1 MKNWVFVIGVLA
13 LSLIACDD
21 FSYVGKANDVPT
33 AGRVKVGFD
42 RGDSMMVVQWLEM
55 FHAKYPQASIIPV
68 FKETDELVEHWMKD
82 SIQGVFLHKK
92 FSQEELNWLED
103 KKNATINEVPM
114 GTTSVVFITNPNS
127 KINSIDFYSSQTNW
141 NEVTHWIIRS
151 KNMKGFRSLKKDTLL
166 SNVAKKALFNK
177 RIKETSSDVNTINSV
192 LKEPNSLGIISL
204 NTIADKRDSL
214 SVALKR
220 KVKVVPV
227 LVNNEAQY
235 PFQSQ
240 IAAKQYPYTLPLI
253 SYESQGYSGLI
264 KGLVI
269 YTNSQAGQ
277 ALLQKSGLIPANYQ
291 GRKIQVK
298 VD

>member
-1 MKNWVFVIGVLA
+1 MKNWVFVIVFLAVL
-13 LSLIACDD
+13 LMACDD

-42 RGDSMMVVQWLEM
+42 RGDSMMVMQWLEM
-55 FHAKYPQASIIPV
+55 FHAKYPQASIKPI
-68 FKETDELVEHWMKD
+68 FKETDELVDHWMKD

-103 KKNATINEVPM
+103 KKNATINVVPM
-114 GTTSVVFITNPNS
+114 GRTSIVFITGPNS
-127 KINSIDFYSSQTNW
+127 EIESIDFYSSQDNLDK
-141 NEVTHWIIRS
+141 VTQWYTRS
-151 KNMKGFRSLKKDTLL
+151 KNMRGFRLLKKDTQF
-166 SNVAKKALFNK
+166 SDNAKKAMFNK
-177 RIKETSSDVNTINSV
+177 RIKETDSDINTINSV
-192 LKEPNSLGIISL
+192 LNDPNSVGFISL

-214 SVALKR
+214 AVALKR
-220 KVKVVPV
+220 KVKVLPV
-227 LVNNEAQY
+227 MTNNEVHY

-264 KGLVI
+264 KGFVI

-291 GRKIQVK
+291 GRKIKVK

>member
-1 MKNWVFVIGVLA
+1 MKNWVFVLAVLGV
-13 LSLIACDD
+13 SLIACDD

-42 RGDSMMVVQWLEM
+42 QGDSMMVVQWLEM

-92 FSQEELNWLED
+92 FSKEELNWLED
-103 KKNATINEVPM
+103 KKNATINEVPL
-114 GTTSVVFITNPNS
+114 GTTSVVFITNQDS
-127 KINSIDFYSSQTNW
+127 KIESLDFLSGQTNW
-141 NEVTHWIIRS
+141 DEVTHWNIRS
-151 KNMKGFRSLKKDTLL
+151 KNMKGFRLLKKDTQL
-166 SNVAKKALFNK
+166 SNIAKKALFNK

-192 LKEPNSLGIISL
+192 LKEPNSIGIISL

-214 SVALKR
+214 AVALKR
-220 KVKVVPV
+220 KVKVLPV
-227 LVNNEAQY
+227 MNDHKLHY

-277 ALLQKSGLIPANYQ
+277 ALLQKSGLIPSNYQ

>member
-1 MKNWVFVIGVLA
+1 MRIGYLYQLFAGLLFFGIGLYFLIAGEKVFEGSLGEGWHKGFAYSDGLVRVQMDQRFFTLQKEKKSMKNWVFVIGVLA

-127 KINSIDFYSSQTNW
+127 KINSIDFYSGQTNW
-141 NEVTHWIIRS
+141 NEVTI
-151 KNMKGFRSLKKDTLL
+151 GLY
-166 SNVAKKALFNK
+166 VV
-177 RIKETSSDVNTINSV
+177 RI
-192 LKEPNSLGIISL
+192 
-204 NTIADKRDSL
+204 
-214 SVALKR
+214 
-220 KVKVVPV
+220 
-227 LVNNEAQY
+227 
-235 PFQSQ
+235 
-240 IAAKQYPYTLPLI
+240 
-253 SYESQGYSGLI
+253 
-264 KGLVI
+264 
-269 YTNSQAGQ
+269 
-277 ALLQKSGLIPANYQ
+277 
-291 GRKIQVK
+291 
-298 VD
+298 

>member
-1 MKNWVFVIGVLA
+1 MKNRVFVLAVLVI
-13 LSLIACDD
+13 SLIACDD

-42 RGDSMMVVQWLEM
+42 QGDSMMVVQWLEM
-55 FHAKYPQASIIPV
+55 FHAKYPQASILPV

-114 GTTSVVFITNPNS
+114 GTTSIVFITNPNS
-127 KINSIDFYSSQTNW
+127 KIESLDFYSDQTRW
-141 NEVTHWIIRS
+141 DEVTHWNIRN
-151 KNMKGFRSLKKDTLL
+151 KNMRGFRLLKKDSQL
-166 SNVAKKALFNK
+166 SNIAKKALFNK
-177 RIKETSSDVNTINSV
+177 QIKETTSDVNTINSV
-192 LKEPNSLGIISL
+192 LNEPNSIGIISL

-214 SVALKR
+214 AVALKR
-220 KVKVVPV
+220 KVKVLPV
-227 LVNNEAQY
+227 MNNDEAHY

>member
-1 MKNWVFVIGVLA
+1 
-13 LSLIACDD
+13 
-21 FSYVGKANDVPT
+21 
-33 AGRVKVGFD
+33 
-42 RGDSMMVVQWLEM
+42 
-55 FHAKYPQASIIPV
+55 
-68 FKETDELVEHWMKD
+68 
-82 SIQGVFLHKK
+82 
-92 FSQEELNWLED
+92 
-103 KKNATINEVPM
+103 
-114 GTTSVVFITNPNS
+114 
-127 KINSIDFYSSQTNW
+127 
-141 NEVTHWIIRS
+141 
-151 KNMKGFRSLKKDTLL
+151 MKGFRLLKKDTQL
-166 SNVAKKALFNK
+166 SNIAKKALFNK

-192 LKEPNSLGIISL
+192 LKEPNSIGIISL

-214 SVALKR
+214 AVALKR
-220 KVKVVPV
+220 KVKVLPV
-227 LVNNEAQY
+227 MNDNKLHY

-277 ALLQKSGLIPANYQ
+277 ALLQKSGLIPSNYQ

>member
-1 MKNWVFVIGVLA
+1 MKNWIFVLGFLVV
-13 LSLIACDD
+13 SHMACDE
-21 FSYVGKANDVPT
+21 FSYIGKANDVPT
-33 AGRVKVGFD
+33 AGRVQVGFD

-55 FHAKYPQASIIPV
+55 FHAKYPQASIVPV
-68 FKETDELVEHWMKD
+68 FNETDELVDLWMQD

-103 KKNATINEVPM
+103 KKNSTINEVPM
-114 GTTSVVFITNPNS
+114 GKTSIVLITHPNS
-127 KINSIDFYSSQTNW
+127 TIESIDFYSDRTNW
-141 NEVTHWIIRS
+141 NKVTHWNIRS
-151 KNMKGFRSLKKDTLL
+151 KNMKGFRLLKKDTLL
-166 SNVAKKALFNK
+166 SNMAKKALFNN

-214 SVALKR
+214 AVALKR

-227 LVNNEAQY
+227 IANDEAHY

-240 IAAKQYPYTLPLI
+240 IAAKQYPFTLPLM
-253 SYESQGYSGLI
+253 SYESQGYNGLI

-277 ALLQKSGLIPANYQ
+277 ALLQKSGLIPVNYQ